1 MKSLFKKKT
10 PVPKSFSK
18 AFFEKYKPLF
28 VKARKE
34 LGKDMGNYGAALKIK
49 KDDPKAWNRIM
60 EDVAKDIAANKKK
73 EK

>member
-1 MKSLFKKKT
+1 MSERKT
-10 PVPKSFSK
+10 LLPKSFSK

-49 KDDPKAWNRIM
+49 KEDPKAWNRIM
-60 EDVAKDIAANKKK
+60 ADVKRDIEAEKNK
-73 EK
+73 